1 MAEEDNYIL
10 GRGMAASI
18 RFVSLFLFY
27 ISQVQKQLTRIRLD
41 AQHLLWKLH
50 TGYELHPQIPVTSD
64 MKIAEVGCGTAY
76 VFVLYQNLSQSASSL
91 TSRRMW
97 LFDVARQLPPT
108 VQLHGFDIS
117 NSQFPPKELWPK
129 NVTLGLLDSLV
140 DPPTSLAGQYDVVH
154 LRMWAG
160 NLSGSDALSLILH
173 VKRLLSEY
181 SWAFS

>member
-1 MAEEDNYIL
+1 
-10 GRGMAASI
+10 
-18 RFVSLFLFY
+18 
-27 ISQVQKQLTRIRLD
+27 
-41 AQHLLWKLH
+41 
-50 TGYELHPQIPVTSD
+50 
-64 MKIAEVGCGTAY
+64 MKIAEVGCGTA
-76 VFVLYQNLSQSASSL
+76 
-91 TSRRMW
+91 RMW

-160 NLSGSDALSLILH
+160 NLSGSDASSLILH
-173 VKRLLSEY
+173 VKRLLKPGGYIQWEDADVVHQFVKGVKAEEFERRMDELFKSLSLDY
-181 SWAFS
+181 R